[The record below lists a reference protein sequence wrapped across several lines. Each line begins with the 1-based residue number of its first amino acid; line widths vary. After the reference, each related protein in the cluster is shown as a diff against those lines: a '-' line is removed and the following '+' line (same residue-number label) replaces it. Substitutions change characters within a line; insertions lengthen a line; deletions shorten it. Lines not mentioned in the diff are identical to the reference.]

1 MPGDNPLA
9 IYQEVE
15 EERSRLQIVVR
26 EWTNERVLATARK
39 SRLSIEGTIAEIRD
53 RIIRY
58 DLRRLYGAE
67 AAKAYPLLPEDMA
80 NSDLSESLTGSFD
93 ESIQLEGRLSLDNVP
108 VRTRDSVATSTT
120 TTTITTTCGTVTVG
134 GTLFSTPMISS
145 AIERPSQYPIN
156 PVLFTPIRPT
166 APAPSY
172 PLHST
177 IWSQPANTVP
187 AHTLAAGIRPYSL
200 PLETLAPSNPNIPLP
215 PRPSQ
220 SFVPHIAT
228 APQPLTSE
236 TAQWPP
242 VTTAPLDNVFR
253 PPTSE
258 NPAQLN
264 NHPDMSRSNWMNQHS
279 TFANNSLDS
288 TFLRENGACNL
299 LVRYEVLFSG
309 KPKEDVEDF
318 LEKLADFQFRMRV
331 GDEEILRLVPVIFA
345 GPARY
350 WARSLSYSW
359 NTVSDMAEALRL
371 QYGIPDFQNRLREEI
386 RARTQG
392 PDEPVASY
400 LSAMRQLLG
409 KRVPRLS
416 ESAQLDTLYRNLH
429 PDYTD
434 VVKREQFSSYA
445 QLQHLCQSEELK
457 RERRRAYRPPPS
469 VDRALFPELAYQPI
483 RRSRTAAIDSS
494 EIIPSPFDPVM
505 PPEGPVA
512 AVQPQIPL
520 SRSKIQ
526 SRAPQPALAL
536 ARKAPSPQPA
546 RTIDRTK
553 EASREKRI
561 PARKSIAVQTA
572 EVSSRSKAVEN
583 SRSPNYSTPCWV
595 CKQVGHWA
603 NNCPAKNGLVCYR
616 CNHPGVTTPRCP
628 TCNPRNRE
636 GNGRRGN

>member
-1 MPGDNPLA
+1 M
-9 IYQEVE
+9 YQEVE
-15 EERSRLQIVVR
+15 DERSRLKTVIR
-26 EWTNERVLATARK
+26 EWTSERVIATARK
-39 SRLSIEGTIAEIRD
+39 SRLSTEGSIEEIRD

-67 AAKAYPLLPEDMA
+67 AARAYPLLPEDMA
-80 NSDLSESLTGSFD
+80 SADLSESLTGSFD
-93 ESIQLEGRLSLDNVP
+93 ESIQIEGRLSMDNVP

-120 TTTITTTCGTVTVG
+120 TTTITTTCSTVTVG
-134 GTLFSTPMISS
+134 GTLFSTPMIGS

-156 PVLFTPIRPT
+156 PILFTPIRPT
-166 APAPSY
+166 APPPSY

-177 IWSQPANTVP
+177 IWSQPAAAVP
-187 AHTLAAGIRPYSL
+187 ARTFAEGIRYPVS
-200 PLETLAPSNPNIPLP
+200 LETLAPSNPTVPLQSLP
-215 PRPSQ
+215 NP
-220 SFVPHIAT
+220 SFVSQPAT
-228 APQPLTSE
+228 APQRPLSE
-236 TAQWPP
+236 MAHWQQANTGHF
-242 VTTAPLDNVFR
+242 DNISR
-253 PPTSE
+253 PPISQSF
-258 NPAQLN
+258 AQAN
-264 NHPDMSRSNWMNQHS
+264 HHPDASRSQWMNQNS
-279 TFANNSLDS
+279 TLANNSLDS

-350 WARSLSYSW
+350 WARSLSYGW
-359 NTVSDMAEALRL
+359 NSVSDMAEALRL

-416 ESAQLDTLYRNLH
+416 EPAQLDTLYRNLH

-434 VVKREQFSSYA
+434 VVKREQFTSYA

-469 VDRALFPELAYQPI
+469 VDRALFPELAYQPT
-483 RRSRTAAIDSS
+483 RRSRTAAINSS
-494 EIIPSPFDPVM
+494 EIIPSPLDPPM

-512 AVQPQIPL
+512 AVQPQLPL
-520 SRSKIQ
+520 SRSKVQ
-526 SRAPQPALAL
+526 PRASPPPI
-536 ARKAPSPQPA
+536 APVREPSSPPV
-546 RTIDRTK
+546 RNFERTK
-553 EASREKRI
+553 VAAPEKRMPI
-561 PARKSIAVQTA
+561 RKSIAVQTA
-572 EVSSRSKAVEN
+572 EPPFRSRTITGDA
-583 SRSPNYSTPCWV
+583 RSPTRNTPCWV

-603 NNCPAKNGLVCYR
+603 YNCPSKNGLVCYR